1 MGSLSKKTGGVVVM
15 SDTFEHEIFRK
26 SLQKMFEKD
35 ADGNLKLA
43 FNSTLEVF
51 VSGPNVVIGR
61 H

>member
-1 MGSLSKKTGGVVVM
+1 MVM

-35 ADGNLKLA
+35 ADGNLRLA

-51 VSGPNVVIGR
+51 VSVLTHVLYP
-61 H
+61 